1 MRRRRRGCFVD
12 FRSPFLF
19 CLPSS
24 STANNTVPLRTYKSV
39 FCVGTTEMLRGIRQ
53 RRSSK
58 SGRFFRSQPCRTH
71 LSQASLR
78 ETSFDDGA
86 AAAVKID
93 IAVSSSPSCSA
104 FIKMD
109 SQICSLRVGGREGGS
124 NDWRGGFWLL
134 LLLVG
139 SFSKRSLLLLLPPPP
154 PPPDSSPP
162 PPPSLDQWPLLVPPF
177 STPKFVASLPPSP
190 PPLVIALLVE
200 KMLKALSS
208 SLRLLC
214 SPPSPLS
221 DCHLRSRSGDD
232 ALLTVS

>member
-1 MRRRRRGCFVD
+1 
-12 FRSPFLF
+12 
-19 CLPSS
+19 
-24 STANNTVPLRTYKSV
+24 
-39 FCVGTTEMLRGIRQ
+39 MLRGIRQ
-53 RRSSK
+53 DRTNPVDFSDRSLAVHT
-58 SGRFFRSQPCRTH
+58 CH
-71 LSQASLR
+71 ASLR

-93 IAVSSSPSCSA
+93 IAVSSPSSCSA

-124 NDWRGGFWLL
+124 NDWGGGGFWL

-154 PPPDSSPP
+154 PPPDSSP

-214 SPPSPLS
+214 SPPPFLI
-221 DCHLRSRSGDD
+221 
-232 ALLTVS
+232 AT